1 MNLTFHGKNVVITGA
16 SGVIGSTFVEALV
29 QEGAYVGLIGRN
41 QEKLEKLAE
50 RIDADG
56 VNTLVL
62 KADVLEKDTLIKAKK
77 KFNEK
82 FGKVNALI
90 NCAGGNHPDATTDDE
105 HFQNNI
111 DKNLFSL
118 SEEGVESVFRLNYT
132 GTFLPI
138 QVFGTDLAEG
148 DNNSIINISS
158 MNAFQPLTKIPAYS
172 GAKAAISNFTQWLST
187 YFEGKVRVNAI
198 APGFFETE
206 QNKGL
211 LRNEDGSYSKRAEKI
226 LGQTPMNR
234 FGDPEDLIGTMLWL
248 LDPDASRFVT
258 GVVIPVDGGFSSYSG
273 V

>member
-1 MNLTFHGKNVVITGA
+1 MKLSVEGMNVIITGA
-16 SGVIGSTFVEALV
+16 SGVIGSTFVKVLV
-29 QEGAYVGLIGRN
+29 QEGAQVGLIGRSK
-41 QEKLEKLAE
+41 EKLEKLIQE
-50 RIDADG
+50 VDADG
-56 VNTLVL
+56 THTIALE
-62 KADVLEKDTLIKAKK
+62 ADVLDRKALEKAKEA
-77 KFNEK
+77 FHAR
-82 FGKVNALI
+82 FGAVNALI

-105 HFQNNI
+105 HYEKDI
-111 DKNLFSL
+111 GKNLFGL

-138 QVFGTDLAEG
+138 QVFGTDLTEG
-148 DNNSIINISS
+148 EGNSIINISS

-198 APGFFETE
+198 APGFFETV

-211 LRNEDGSYSKRAEKI
+211 LRNEDGSYSERAHKI

-234 FGDPEDLIGTMLWL
+234 FGDPEDLTGVLLWL
-248 LDPDASRFVT
+248 LDPNASRFVT
-258 GVVIPVDGGFSSYSG
+258 GIVVPVDGGFSSYSG